1 MERANNQGCQ
11 MVGMLDIKGQ
21 DQCRRVYSTDGI
33 APTLTT
39 SPGGAKG
46 SENI

>member
-21 DQCRRVYSTDGI
+21 DQCHRVYSTDGI

-39 SPGGAKG
+39 SGGGTKG